1 MAYKSGNPALN
12 KKTFENLVTAE
23 TSDTMTLEGTAKKSL
38 LLLVICLTFGAL
50 GWRLTAQNHP
60 AASALLMI
68 ALVATVVVALIT
80 IFKKTVAPFTA
91 PIYAALEGFI
101 LGAISMLFE
110 AQFNGIVL
118 QAIIIT
124 SGIFAS
130 MLVIYLSRII
140 KVTENL
146 KLGIFAATGGIAI
159 YYLVNLI
166 FSMFGRSMPLIASN
180 SIWGIG
186 FSVLVVFVAALN
198 LVLDFDFIET
208 GVQQKAPKYME
219 WYAGFGLLVTL
230 VWLYL
235 EILRLLAKARSR

>member
-12 KKTFENLVTAE
+12 KKTFENLAVAE

-68 ALVATVVVALIT
+68 ALVATIVVALIT

-166 FSMFGRSMPLIASN
+166 FSLFGRSMPLIASN

>member
-12 KKTFENLVTAE
+12 KKTFQNLAAAE
-23 TSDTMTLEGTAKKSL
+23 TSGTMTLEGTAKKSL
-38 LLLVICLTFGAL
+38 LLLAICLGFGAI
-50 GWRLTAQNHP
+50 GWRLAAQAHP
-60 AASALLMI
+60 ALGVLIII
-68 ALVATVVVALIT
+68 ALIASIVIAIVT
-80 IFKKTVAPFTA
+80 IVKKTVAPFTA

-101 LGAISMLFE
+101 LGAISMIFE

-166 FSMFGRSMPLIASN
+166 FSMFGRSMPLIAST